1 MYNRELQSY
10 ILRVAA
16 QFPVV
21 SITGPRQSG
30 KTTLC
35 KMLFPDYE
43 YYNLEDERNLDM
55 IQQDINGFLQTHSK
69 KIIFDEAHYLPKLF
83 NAVQVAVDEDKSRSI
98 ILSGSSNFLLMQ
110 SITQSLAGRAAIIR
124 LMPLSLNELGND
136 ANCDTNE
143 LIYKGFYPAIWGDN
157 RPPEEVYDTY
167 FTTYIQRDVQQ
178 IVGVKDSR
186 KFRAFVRLCATRVG
200 QEIVVSSIADELA
213 IDMRTVNSWLSVLET
228 SYIIF
233 ILQPYFRN
241 IGKRIVKTPK
251 LYFYDTGLAAYL
263 LGLKSAQD
271 VQNSFMR
278 GALFENIVVADI
290 MKNRYNRGITNPNLY
305 FYRDKSQKEVDVV
318 EELAYPKLAIYEIK
332 SAQSLKSDFFKN
344 MNYFMKLFGDD
355 VVNSTLIYD
364 GTEELQTA
372 RNGYLNFRHLSTS
385 AIPGVN

>member
-10 ILRVAA
+10 ILRVVA

-55 IQQDINGFLQTHSK
+55 VQQDINGFLQSHSK

-110 SITQSLAGRAAIIR
+110 SITQSLAGRVAIIR
-124 LMPLSLNELGND
+124 LMPLSLAELGND
-136 ANCDTNE
+136 ANADIDE
-143 LIYKGFYPAIWGDN
+143 LMYKGFYPAVWGDKRN
-157 RPPEEVYDTY
+157 PEEVYDAY
-167 FTTYIQRDVQQ
+167 FTTYIQRDVRQ
-178 IVGVKDSR
+178 IVNIKDSR
-186 KFRAFVRLCATRVG
+186 KFRDFVRLCATRVG
-200 QEIVVSSIADELA
+200 QEFVVSSVADELA

-228 SYIIF
+228 SYTVF
-233 ILQPYFRN
+233 LLQPYFRN

-271 VQNSFMR
+271 VQNSFLR
-278 GALFENIVVADI
+278 GALFENMVVADI
-290 MKNRYNRGITNPNLY
+290 MKNRYNSGITNPNLY

-318 EELAYPKLAIYEIK
+318 EELAYPKLAVYEVK

-344 MNYFMKLFGDD
+344 MNYFRKLFGDD
-355 VVNSTLIYD
+355 VVSSTLIYD

-372 RNGYLNFRHLSTS
+372 RNGYLNFRHLPSL
-385 AIPGVN
+385 

>member
-10 ILRVAA
+10 ILRVVT

-55 IQQDINGFLQTHSK
+55 VQQDINGFLQSHSK

-110 SITQSLAGRAAIIR
+110 SITQSLAGRVAIVR
-124 LMPLSLNELGND
+124 LMPLSLNELGDD
-136 ANCDTNE
+136 ANCDTDE
-143 LIYKGFYPAIWGDN
+143 LMYKGFYPAVWGDKRN
-157 RPPEEVYDTY
+157 PEEVYDTY

-186 KFRAFVRLCATRVG
+186 KFRDFVRLCATRVG
-200 QEIVVSSIADELA
+200 QEFVVSSIADELA

-228 SYIIF
+228 SYTVF
-233 ILQPYFRN
+233 LLHPYFRN

-271 VQNSFMR
+271 IQNSFMR
-278 GALFENIVVADI
+278 GALFENMVVADI
-290 MKNRYNRGITNPNLY
+290 MKNRYNSGITNPNLY

-318 EELAYPKLAIYEIK
+318 EELAYPKLAIYEVK
-332 SAQSLKSDFFKN
+332 SAQSLKTDFFKN
-344 MNYFMKLFGDD
+344 MNYFRKLFGDD
-355 VVNSTLIYD
+355 VEASILIYD
-364 GTEELQTA
+364 GTEDLQIT
-372 RNGYLNFRHLSTS
+372 RNGYINFRRLS
-385 AIPGVN
+385 AL